1 MLLDEH
7 RSKSSGRSH
16 GSGLY
21 SVVEP
26 MLLEEENGVTA
37 IAFTLPDILRQ
48 WAGRIR
54 EIQLDSACEFEQIIL
69 HQIIKY

>member
-1 MLLDEH
+1 MLLEEH
-7 RSKSSGRSH
+7 RSMSSSGSH

-26 MLLEEENGVTA
+26 IPIEEENGVTA
-37 IAFTLPDILRQ
+37 IAFTLPEILRQ

-54 EIQLDSACEFEQIIL
+54 EIQLDSACEFEQMIP
-69 HQIIKY
+69 